1 MFCISLKEE
10 TCCMKECYE
19 IQNLP
24 FVVSRFWSN
33 YGDKRVFAFYGE
45 MGAGKTTFI
54 RELCNHLG
62 VTESVSSPTFS
73 LINEYEG
80 HEGLKIYHAD
90 LYRVK
95 NPAEALD
102 TGAGEMLNAD
112 VICFIEWPGVL
123 ENELPADTVRLYFDT
138 AGDYTRNLE
147 VKING

>member
-1 MFCISLKEE
+1 
-10 TCCMKECYE
+10 
-19 IQNLP
+19 
-24 FVVSRFWSN
+24 
-33 YGDKRVFAFYGE
+33 
-45 MGAGKTTFI
+45 
-54 RELCNHLG
+54 
-62 VTESVSSPTFS
+62 